1 MLKRRFL
8 ALAAILALLAA
19 TSCAGGVAA
28 LLLYNILDDE
38 APTRTWTGTVTD
50 QNSDPV
56 GGILVQVRAEI
67 ANDDDLMHFSDTTN
81 LDGEYTVKFRWHED
95 VNYSIRVI
103 NDGTVYAEETVGKVP
118 EQDREL
124 DFTITL

>member
-1 MLKRRFL
+1 MLKRKFL
-8 ALAAILALLAA
+8 ALAAVLTLIAA

-28 LLLYNILDDE
+28 LLLYTILDDE
-38 APTRTWTGTVTD
+38 APTRTWTGTVID

-81 LDGEYTVKFRWHED
+81 LNGEYTVKFRWHED

-103 NDGTVYAEETVGKVP
+103 DDGTVYAEETIGKVP

-124 DFTITL
+124 DFSITL